1 MSQFN
6 KIGGRYGLHSGSAK
20 FKNLEVTS
28 NAWVRGIPIVSLQGK
43 VYFVDSSASS
53 NGNGNSWDTPFT
65 TIAAAVAA
73 SLAAGGHHDT
83 ILVAGTENEE
93 DSGTLTNDY
102 DESVVIDP
110 SQVGL
115 RIIGVGNGPE
125 GIAWNADS
133 DEVCLTV
140 NARDC
145 YISGFRFRPDGATT
159 GVGIAFETDADMANN
174 AMGSTVENCIFRSTG
189 TTALAG
195 ITIDGSNDITIRNC
209 KFTSVLTGILSIS
222 PGHSVQYRT
231 VIEDCLFDDKCTNGI
246 DVDMR
251 SGLIKNC
258 VIMPG
263 MTMALR
269 TDKHSVGQK
278 NMVMHCLIAAT
289 AYETNCSGYSTDIW
303 NSSYCSDVGNTDVS
317 ADGAI
322 IAYPSQA

>member
-1 MSQFN
+1 MSSYN
-6 KIGGRYGLHSGSAK
+6 KVGGRYGMHSGSGR
-20 FKNLEVTS
+20 FKNLQVDN
-28 NAWVRGIPIVSLQGK
+28 NAWVRGMPLIASQGN
-43 VYFVDSSASS
+43 VIFVDSNVTTS
-53 NGNGNSWDTPFT
+53 GNGNSWDTAMS
-65 TIAAAVAA
+65 TITLAVAA
-73 SLAAGGHHDT
+73 AERYDT
-83 ILVAGTENEE
+83 ILVAGTVNQ
-93 DSGTLTNDY
+93 DSAEALTSDY
-102 DESVVIDP
+102 DEAVVIP
-110 SQVGL
+110 ATKMGL
-115 RIIGVGNGPE
+115 KIIGCGNSPE
-125 GIAWNADS
+125 GIAWNADA

-159 GVGIAFETDADMANN
+159 GVGIAFETDSDMANN

-222 PGHSVQYRT
+222 PGHSIQYRT
-231 VIEDCLFDDKCTNGI
+231 IIEDCFFDDKCTNGI

-263 MTMALR
+263 LTMALA
-269 TDKHSVGQK
+269 TNKHSVGK
-278 NMVMHCLIAAT
+278 ENMVMHNLIAAT
-289 AYETNCSGYSTDIW
+289 AYETNCAGYSTDIW
-303 NSSYCSDVGNTDVS
+303 NSSFCSDVGNTDVS

-322 IAYPSQA
+322 IAYPSQS